1 MSEKLYTLKEGVR
14 ARILAMCMH
23 NPSKASSLLM
33 IDVKALPTVQAPVVP
48 RCIDC
53 GAELKC
59 CKEHE
64 NTSTD

>member
-1 MSEKLYTLKEGVR
+1 MSEKLYTGEVVKGLIRSMCPDGITME
-14 ARILAMCMH
+14 AEDQLLAT
-23 NPSKASSLLM
+23 
-33 IDVKALPTVQAPVVP
+33 LPTVQAPVVP